1 MPGFDGLVGKGL
13 EKEITQLR
21 KDLLGDG
28 DADAMRELPK
38 TGLSPKEIVEKL
50 KTAKVR
56 VFFYISRVFHN
67 SQGGGSTT
75 NDSSSGS
82 SFSHPK
88 YPPLPLPILV
98 GHV

>member
-56 VFFYISRVFHN
+56 VFFTFLE
-67 SQGGGSTT
+67 
-75 NDSSSGS
+75 
-82 SFSHPK
+82 SFTIRK
-88 YPPLPLPILV
+88 EEVQPPMTAAAAAASLTLNIHHCHYQFL
-98 GHV
+98 